1 MSTNNPRE
9 ARKVRQPIGESIGLF
24 GCLNLLLLF
33 GSFFYNRTGEKRVPA
48 LRDRPQLVPLTE
60 PDERWGMSPARR
72 RKLQARAAEI
82 IADEKSLRDLR
93 QALALTEER
102 INARPEGAAQSARRA
117 LSAL

>member
-1 MSTNNPRE
+1 MVPFS
-9 ARKVRQPIGESIGLF
+9 K
-24 GCLNLLLLF
+24 
-33 GSFFYNRTGEKRVPA
+33 TGENRVPA